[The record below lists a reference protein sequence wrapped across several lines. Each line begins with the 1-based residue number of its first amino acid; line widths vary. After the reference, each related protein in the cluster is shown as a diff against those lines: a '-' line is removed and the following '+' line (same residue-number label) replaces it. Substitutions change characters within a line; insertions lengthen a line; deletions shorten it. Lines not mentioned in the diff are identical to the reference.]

1 MEADNPEADILD
13 RLEEMYSHE
22 NRTRRQIGNKLRDM
36 GLINSMRVRF
46 IQKIF

>member
-36 GLINSMRVRF
+36 GLITSMRVTF